1 MPKPPEENPSSGTG
15 QIRTAGPHKRRSKT
29 GAESESESVV
39 KSKDEDMK
47 SEYGEKRGSQVQLN
61 SHRQRDGVRYEP
73 QNRVPWGQLL
83 ILKARVATLKF
94 RDRTTA
100 GRTVAGAATMPPE
113 RHGSRRTV
121 GQGRERPRGGRR
133 ACGPLGSGPR
143 SDSGAFLLS
152 SALALQFNSIAPS
165 LSPGLTSLFCFLI
178 VFKK

>member
-1 MPKPPEENPSSGTG
+1 MPKPPEENPSPGSGQT
-15 QIRTAGPHKRRSKT
+15 RTAGPHKRRSKT
-29 GAESESESVV
+29 GAEAESESMV

-73 QNRVPWGQLL
+73 QNRAPWGQLL

-121 GQGRERPRGGRR
+121 GQGRERPRGGPS
-133 ACGPLGSGPR
+133 GMWSSGLWSPLRLR
-143 SDSGAFLLS
+143 SLPPTLGFS
-152 SALALQFNSIAPS
+152 SSM
-165 LSPGLTSLFCFLI
+165 
-178 VFKK
+178 